1 MAKAKLQSAVA
12 DYRLAV
18 QRKRLSVIRAP
29 FSGVLGRIPE
39 KLGSYI
45 QQDDL
50 LTTLSD
56 NTQMQVYFNIS
67 ETDYLDFQEHPDRYM
82 QLPLKLILAN
92 GSTFLHVERLLIYLD
107 NSTVRRV
114 QYLFVRSLRMRIIC
128 CAMARQALFSY
139 SYRRKMPLL
148 FHKRL
153 FYELQDRKYVF
164 VVDKNNVV
172 HQGRYR

>member
-39 KLGSYI
+39 SWEAIFSKTI
-45 QQDDL
+45 TD
-50 LTTLSD
+50 TLSD

-92 GSTFLHVERLLIYLD
+92 GSTFPARGKIAD
-107 NSTVRRV
+107 MSGQFDSASGTIS
-114 QYLFVRSLRMRIIC
+114 VRSL
-128 CAMARQALFSY
+128 F
-139 SYRRKMPLL
+139 
-148 FHKRL
+148 
-153 FYELQDRKYVF
+153 
-164 VVDKNNVV
+164 
-172 HQGRYR
+172 